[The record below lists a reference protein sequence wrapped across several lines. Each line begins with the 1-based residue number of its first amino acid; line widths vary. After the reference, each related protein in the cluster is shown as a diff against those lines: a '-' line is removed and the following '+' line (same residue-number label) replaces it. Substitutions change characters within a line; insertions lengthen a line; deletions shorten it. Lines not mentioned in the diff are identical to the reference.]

1 MQEVSEVAVKVVN
14 RSSCIIKE
22 FNPNSNFS
30 FNSPAYNYQINTNP
44 HKILTEEFTAKELSD
59 FYEVLGVRLFFGKG
73 DVLFQEHDQP
83 DSFYIILE
91 GEAEVFVNKKATHD
105 EKHSHVLA
113 TLKKDDVIGD
123 MALVEN
129 KPRSASIRAKSDL
142 AVLSFNLEAVN
153 AHPRIRLLLTKNMA
167 KILSRKLRDTNQI
180 TIKKMEE
187 SLEQAQ
193 ARNVLGVFMIAMFW
207 LISLYTLSLTT
218 LIGIEKNLIK
228 NTTFLSVGLIVFFA
242 LGILGAMRLTGLPL
256 KHFGITFEDWPQK
269 TLQALKY
276 SLPVIL
282 LFLFAKAYL
291 VYWGDNPNH
300 VALFS
305 GFDEGLI
312 NGKFSA
318 TLYLVV
324 VFFYTLLVPIQ
335 ELIARC
341 ALQSTFFSFLPGN
354 ETFRIWNAII
364 LSNLIF
370 SSVHS
375 HLSLMFASLTFIPGL
390 FWGWLF
396 YKQASII
403 SVSASHILIGVWA
416 IFILGAKGIIY

>member
-1 MQEVSEVAVKVVN
+1 MNVVN
-14 RSSCIIKE
+14 RYPCIVKE
-22 FNPNSNFS
+22 FNPKSYFS
-30 FNSPAYNYQINTNP
+30 SNSPAHNYHININS
-44 HKILTEEFTAKELSD
+44 HKILTEEFTEKELAD
-59 FYEVLGVRLFFGKG
+59 FYEVLGSRLFFGKG
-73 DVLFQEHDQP
+73 EILFQEYDES

-91 GEAEVFVNKKATHD
+91 GEAEVFISTNTKHN
-105 EKHSHVLA
+105 EKHAHVLA
-113 TLKKDDVIGD
+113 TLKENDVIGD

-129 KPRSASIRAKSDL
+129 RPRSASIRAKSDL
-142 AVLSFNLEAVN
+142 AVLSFNLEALN

-167 KILSRKLRDTNQI
+167 KILSQKLRDTNQV

-218 LIGIEKNLIK
+218 LIGIEKNLIN
-228 NTTFLSVGLIVFFA
+228 NTTFLSVGLIIFFA

-256 KHFGITFEDWPQK
+256 KQFGITFEDWPEK
-269 TLQALKY
+269 TIQALKY
-276 SLPVIL
+276 SLPVMF
-282 LFLFAKAYL
+282 LFLLAKAYL
-291 VYWGDNPNH
+291 VYWGANPNH

-305 GFDEGLI
+305 GFDEGLV

-318 TLYLVV
+318 PLYLVV
-324 VFFYTLLVPIQ
+324 VFFYALLVPIQ

-396 YKQASII
+396 YKQSSLV
-403 SVSASHILIGVWA
+403 SVSASHLLIGVWG
-416 IFILGAKGIIY
+416 IFILGAKGVIY